1 MSYTIGEYLTQR
13 FSEYS
18 DDGAEF
24 YFSQG
29 SYRGFLDAQSGS
41 VLDNTSPS
49 DVIEIYDNDWRNG
62 YDAGVKAFKDSLE
75 EPEF

>member
-1 MSYTIGEYLTQR
+1 MSYTIGEYLTKR

-18 DDGAEF
+18 EEGAKL

-29 SYRGFLDAQSGS
+29 SHRGFLDAQLGS
-41 VLDNTSPS
+41 ILDNTPPS
-49 DVIEIYDNDWRNG
+49 DVLKIYDNDWRNG